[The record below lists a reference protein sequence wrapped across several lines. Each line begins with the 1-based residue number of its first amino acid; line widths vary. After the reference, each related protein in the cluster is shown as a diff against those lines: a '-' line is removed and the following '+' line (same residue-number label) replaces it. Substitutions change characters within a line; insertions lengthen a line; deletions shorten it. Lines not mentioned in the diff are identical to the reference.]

1 MAQAKLTW
9 TEIIL
14 KPEIIWTN
22 LKNTKVGKVGV
33 EYENQVGKVGVEYE
47 NQLWGKGFVIM
58 NPKKILSNSQK
69 CSQ

>member
-1 MAQAKLTW
+1 M
-9 TEIIL
+9 
-14 KPEIIWTN
+14 
-22 LKNTKVGKVGV
+22 GKVGV